1 MSEKDKVQVKDLRIF
16 SFGEAN
22 GTPIRVHV
30 VNDTFWFVA
39 RDVCKALGIGWRGDT
54 LANIPDDW
62 KGLRSFRTPGGDQQ
76 LTTLSEPGLYKLVF
90 RCNSSAKADRFTNWV
105 ASEVLPSI
113 RRSGFYGTCD
123 KLEMPAPLRGTRE
136 RRIEPRRRSKALML
150 FFDELS
156 TWTTHADDAEIA
168 RQFGVSAEHV
178 RRVARGTRP
187 GLDVTSAL
195 VTRAM
200 RNRERGIMREPVVSR
215 SRYEVWAEGMCRLI
229 NKFMPLDGEEG

>member
-1 MSEKDKVQVKDLRIF
+1 MLNDKKAGNLLPEIGTYDFNELPLCVYGTRENPLFLAKAVINYLGLSNVTRALDSLEDDEKQTSLIVKSGQNRLM
-16 SFGEAN
+16 
-22 GTPIRVHV
+22 
-30 VNDTFWFVA
+30 WFV
-39 RDVCKALGIGWRGDT
+39 
-54 LANIPDDW
+54 NE
-62 KGLRSFRTPGGDQQ
+62 S
-76 LTTLSEPGLYKLVF
+76 GLYHLIFQSRKPEAKVF
-90 RCNSSAKADRFTNWV
+90 RRWV
-105 ASEVLPSI
+105 THEVLPSI
-113 RRSGFYGTCD
+113 RRTGGYSVSGRAD
-123 KLEMPAPLRGTRE
+123 MPAPPRGTRE
-136 RRIEPRRRSKALML
+136 RRIAPRRRSKALML

-168 RQFGVSAEHV
+168 LQFGVSADHV
-178 RRVARGTRP
+178 RRVARGQKP